1 MERYRPVERVETA
14 SEALLVSLN
23 ETGQINWPR
32 MESLT
37 GRLLLNYRTELGSL
51 AYRNPEGGRGRPPI
65 DILAV
70 MCAQSFV
77 VAQDAARTDPAYR
90 RNVEALEAVQ
100 PKDLEPSEIEARLG
114 SSWIPPSDVR
124 DFVAELL
131 DVPRTSV
138 RIGHAQTI
146 ATWTV
151 ELDYSSKHVVN
162 NTTTHGTAR
171 FRASELI
178 EQSLNGRTP
187 TAYDEHED
195 GSRTVNQPETIAA
208 REKQQQLKDRF
219 RDWVWEDRRARGT
232 AGQGVQLPL
241 Q

>member
-1 MERYRPVERVETA
+1 MGDRYLSGNVRAKLVTA
-14 SEALLVSLN
+14 QNA
-23 ETGQINWPR
+23 
-32 MESLT
+32 
-37 GRLLLNYRTELGSL
+37 
-51 AYRNPEGGRGRPPI
+51 
-65 DILAV
+65 
-70 MCAQSFV
+70 AQS
-77 VAQDAARTDPAYR
+77 DPAYR

-114 SSWIPPSDVR
+114 SSWIPPSDIG

-131 DVPRTSV
+131 DVSRASV
-138 RIGHAQTI
+138 RIGYAPVI

-151 ELDYSSKHVVN
+151 ELDPHAKYVVK

-195 GSRTVNQPETIAA
+195 GSRTVNQPETVAA
-208 REKQQQLKDRF
+208 REKQQQLKNRF
-219 RDWVWEDRRARGT
+219 RDWIWEDRGRAERL
-232 AGQGVQLPL
+232 AREPRR
-241 Q
+241 